1 VLISPH
7 TLLLCI
13 STAVSLQTVHHGEG
27 PIVCKGDTELQ
38 EAVGTM
44 LAHNVHRL
52 FVVDDARKPVSVLTY
67 GDIIA
72 SLTS

>member
-1 VLISPH
+1 MVLISTPI
-7 TLLLCI
+7 TM
-13 STAVSLQTVHHGEG
+13 QTVHHGEG
-27 PIVCKGDTELQ
+27 PIVCKADTELQ

-44 LAHNVHRL
+44 LAHNIHRL
-52 FVVDDARKPVSVLTY
+52 FVVDDARKPISVLTY